1 MVRLLLGAWASAGVL
16 AGVLA
21 ALVLLVGPVL
31 AAPARQPTRLVLAAY
46 TTPREVYSRAI
57 IPAFQ
62 QRWKEQTGQEVVV
75 EASYGGSGAQA
86 RAVAGGFEA
95 DVVALSLEGDVDRI
109 AEAGLITHD
118 WKAGPYHGMVTSS
131 IVVIAVR
138 EGNPRGIKD
147 WDDLGQPGLNLLT
160 PNPRTSGGAMWNINA
175 IYGAALRGYTSV
187 PRDDPEAARQLLK
200 RIFANVSVMDKG
212 ARESITTFEQGIGDA
227 AITYENEVIV
237 GRQAGNS
244 YEYVIP
250 RSTIRIDSPAAVV
263 DAYAEKHGTREVAAA
278 FVAYLTS
285 PEAQRAFAQY
295 GLRPLDPAVAEEV
308 AGQYP
313 PVEDLW
319 TIDYLGGWQT
329 VFEEIYGENG
339 VFTRTIAE
347 IQLGQ

>member
-1 MVRLLLGAWASAGVL
+1 MRIPQDAWARVSAL
-16 AGVLA
+16 AGTLA
-21 ALVLLVGPVL
+21 ALVLLAAPVL
-31 AAPARQPTRLVLAAY
+31 AAPPRQQPTRLVLAAY

-62 QRWKEQTGQEVVV
+62 QRWKEQTGEEVVV
-75 EASYGGSGAQA
+75 EASYEGSGAQS
-86 RAVAGGFEA
+86 RAVVGGFEA

-109 AEAGLITHD
+109 ADAGLITHD

-147 WDDLGQPGLNLLT
+147 WDDLGQPGLNVLT

-175 IYGAALRGYTSV
+175 IYGAALRGYTAA
-187 PRDDPEAARQLLK
+187 PKDDAEAARQLLK
-200 RIFANVSVMDKG
+200 RIVTNVSVMDKG

-237 GRQAGNS
+237 GRQAGNT
-244 YEYVIP
+244 YDYVIP
-250 RSTIRIDSPAAVV
+250 RSTIRIDNPAAVV
-263 DAYAEKHGTREVAAA
+263 DSYAEKHGTREVANA

-313 PVEDLW
+313 PVEGLW
-319 TIDYLGGWQT
+319 TIDYLGGWQK